1 MILKPG
7 VVRSESPAS
16 DEGGVSIFTETN
28 IAIWVLTG
36 ASGAFL
42 ALRLA
47 CRHRFSKLWWDDA
60 VLSLSWVLLLVAAAM
75 LSRTISAGYDTDD
88 AKRTFF
94 LFHNTSNCLTTLATA
109 WSKVA
114 FAITLSRIVTNRY
127 LRYFLRFVMVTANLI
142 IIIAMISIWVPAC
155 VDPRRI
161 WRPENTRCFD
171 LLLLQ
176 YLGGITMV
184 YGGVIDVMLALFP
197 WFIIRK
203 LLLDTREKLGLT
215 FAMSL
220 GAITGTVV
228 IFRTFFTLRDVDNDY
243 HTLVFMSIFNFLEPG
258 ITIIAQA
265 IPMFR
270 VLLVNVRKNSNAVRI
285 SSPSG
290 AHRSGPT
297 PIRTWSSKAHDNR
310 CEPDEELFRV
320 RVGPGGRIVE
330 VETPDDSGS
339 DKFDNTK

>member
-7 VVRSESPAS
+7 VVRALPS
-16 DEGGVSIFTETN
+16 DEGDATIFPQTN
-28 IAIWVLTG
+28 IAIWVLTA

-42 ALRLA
+42 ALRLG
-47 CRHRFSKLWWDDA
+47 CRQRFSKLWWDDGL
-60 VLSLSWVLLLVAAAM
+60 LSLSWLILLVAAAL
-75 LSRTISAGYDTDD
+75 LSRTISAGYATED

-94 LFHNTSNCLTTLATA
+94 LYQNTSNCMTTLATA

-114 FAITLSRIVTNRY
+114 FAITLSRIVRNQY
-127 LRYFLRFVMVTANLI
+127 LRYFLWFVMVTANLI
-142 IIIAMISIWVPAC
+142 LVIAMVAIWIPAC
-155 VDPRRI
+155 TDPRRVL
-161 WRPENTRCFD
+161 RPEHTRCLD
-171 LLLLQ
+171 LKVLQ
-176 YLGGITMV
+176 YLGGTTIV
-184 YGGVIDVMLALFP
+184 YGGVIDVLLALFP

-215 FAMSL
+215 LAMSL

-228 IFRTFFTLRDVDNDY
+228 IFRAFFTLRDIDNNY
-243 HTLVFMSIFNFLEPG
+243 HNVVFMSIFNFLEPG

-290 AHRSGPT
+290 VHPSGSVQH
-297 PIRTWSSKAHDNR
+297 RTWNSKARDRHR
-310 CEPDEELFRV
+310 EPDEELFQV
-320 RVGPGGRIVE
+320 RVGPGGRIIQLAG
-330 VETPDDSGS
+330 PDDSGS
-339 DKFDNTK
+339 DKLDDTK

>member
-1 MILKPG
+1 MMLKPS
-7 VVRSESPAS
+7 VVRALPS
-16 DEGGVSIFTETN
+16 DEGDAAIFSQTN
-28 IAIWVLTG
+28 IAIWVLTI

-42 ALRLA
+42 AVRLA

-60 VLSLSWVLLLVAAAM
+60 VLSLSWLLLLVAAAL
-75 LSRTISAGYDTDD
+75 LSRTISAGYATDD
-88 AKRTFF
+88 AKRAFF
-94 LFHNTSNCLTTLATA
+94 LFQNTSNCLTTLATA

-114 FAITLSRIVTNRY
+114 FAITLFRIVSNRY
-127 LRYFLRFVMVTANLI
+127 LRYFLCFVMVTANLI
-142 IIIAMISIWVPAC
+142 IIVAMISIWVPAC
-155 VDPRRI
+155 VDPRRYL
-161 WRPENTRCFD
+161 RPEHTRCFN

-176 YLGGITMV
+176 YLGGIT
-184 YGGVIDVMLALFP
+184 I
-197 WFIIRK
+197 
-203 LLLDTREKLGLT
+203 DTREKLGLT
-215 FAMSL
+215 LAMSL
-220 GAITGTVV
+220 GAITGAVV
-228 IFRTFFTLRDVDNDY
+228 IFRAFFTLRDVDNNY

-297 PIRTWSSKAHDNR
+297 PHRIWTSKAHDNR

-320 RVGPGGRIVE
+320 RIGPGGRIVE
-330 VETPDDSGS
+330 VDSPDDSGS
-339 DKFDNTK
+339 DKFNNTK